1 MSCHSMALCSSHL
14 LTNISMR
21 DRVSHPSSLTASSAV
36 LKGREEGGA
45 RGRERG
51 REGVIGSTV
60 VEAEVEEE
68 VGIGVE
74 EGVETGTADE

>member
-1 MSCHSMALCSSHL
+1 L
-14 LTNISMR
+14 LTNINMR

-60 VEAEVEEE
+60 VEVEEE
-68 VGIGVE
+68 VGVGVE
-74 EGVETGTADE
+74 GGVETVTADE

>member
-1 MSCHSMALCSSHL
+1 
-14 LTNISMR
+14 MR

-45 RGRERG
+45 SGRERG

-60 VEAEVEEE
+60 VEAEAEAEEEEE
-68 VGIGVE
+68 VGVGVE
-74 EGVETGTADE
+74 GGVETVRADE

>member
-1 MSCHSMALCSSHL
+1 
-14 LTNISMR
+14 MR
-21 DRVSHPSSLTASSAV
+21 DPVSHPSSLTASSAV

-45 RGRERG
+45 RGRDRG

-60 VEAEVEEE
+60 VVVVVLEVEEE

-74 EGVETGTADE
+74 GGVETVSADEWRNSNSSHSLLIS

>member
-1 MSCHSMALCSSHL
+1 
-14 LTNISMR
+14 MR

-36 LKGREEGGA
+36 LRGSEEGGT

-60 VEAEVEEE
+60 VEVEEE
-68 VGIGVE
+68 EGVGVGVE
-74 EGVETGTADE
+74 GGVETVSAEEWRNSSSSHSLLIS

>member
-1 MSCHSMALCSSHL
+1 
-14 LTNISMR
+14 MR

-45 RGRERG
+45 SGRERG

-60 VEAEVEEE
+60 VEVEEE
-68 VGIGVE
+68 EE
-74 EGVETGTADE
+74 EGVGVEGGVVTVRADEWRNSNSSHSLLIS